1 MNTSAA
7 PDRRLRPRIGV
18 LPGDPNGVGPELL
31 AKLLAETAGETVA
44 DIIVIGDEH
53 VIAAGARV
61 TGVSLSLPEWAVDDG
76 PAADG
81 GATHL
86 KMETIALGDVT
97 PGQVS
102 EAAGRSIL
110 QTLETAVDL
119 AAAGKLD
126 GVCFAPLNKTS
137 LHLGGM
143 KQPDEMQH
151 IAAHLG
157 IAGVARELNAVEGLW
172 TTRVTSHV
180 ALKDVAGMITEEGVL
195 AAVRRLHNT
204 IVDTGIEQPR
214 LAVAALN
221 PHAGDNG
228 NFGREE
234 IDIIG
239 PAVERAKKE
248 GFDVVGPWS
257 PDSVFLLGKDGR
269 VDGVVAMY
277 HDQSQIAMKMMGFD
291 RGLTLLG
298 GLPVPITSPAQGSA
312 YDIVGKGIARVGA
325 LRYAFDLVTTMATRQ
340 LARAAAA

>member
-1 MNTSAA
+1 MNASTA
-7 PDRRLRPRIGV
+7 PDQRTKPRIGV

-31 AKLLAETAGETVA
+31 AKLLAETAGETMA

-53 VIAAGARV
+53 VIAAGASV
-61 TGVSLSLPEWAVDDG
+61 AGVSLSLPEWVVDYG

-86 KMETIALGDVT
+86 KMETIAPGDVT

-110 QTLETAVDL
+110 RTLEAAVDL
-119 AAAGKLD
+119 AADGKLD

-143 KQPDEMQH
+143 TQPDEMQH

-180 ALKDVAGMITEEGVL
+180 ALKDVAGMINEEGIL
-195 AAVRRLHNT
+195 AAVHRLHNT
-204 IVDTGIEQPR
+204 ISDAGIDQPR

-234 IDIIG
+234 IDVIG
-239 PAVERAKKE
+239 PAVERAKAE

-312 YDIVGKGIARVGA
+312 YDIVGKGIARVSA
-325 LRYAFDLVTTMATRQ
+325 LRYAFDLVTTMATRR
-340 LARAAAA
+340 LAKAAAA